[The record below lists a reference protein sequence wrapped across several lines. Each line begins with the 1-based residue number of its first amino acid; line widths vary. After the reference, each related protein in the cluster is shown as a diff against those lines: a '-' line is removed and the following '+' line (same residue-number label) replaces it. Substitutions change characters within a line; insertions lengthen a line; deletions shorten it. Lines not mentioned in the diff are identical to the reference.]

1 MIPITNVAGTPH
13 VTPKQDAMFHRG
25 MAGADNC
32 VYNFLESFEPEVS
45 SNQKIKARSG
55 IGQLQGRLFCIEPS
69 TYDEIQIA
77 NGTQGEKRIDLIVVR
92 WTVNEEKN
100 TQTADWVVIQGE
112 STTGI
117 PVAPA
122 YTNGNLDAGDTVADM
137 PMYEVS
143 LDGINVTGVTKR
155 FTVLSGLGK
164 LVSDETIQMFKDAGY
179 PITGGVTLDKII
191 QDLITSGITQT
202 YEQDGW
208 RIKKYADGTAEAWK
222 TNSTASANGFLRCSN
237 PFRNAKSLQIY
248 TTSTYFGSNV
258 GIVRTT
264 PQIQSLSDQNFI
276 IYVRMEDGT
285 AAPSNVYEFPIYA
298 VAKL

>member
-248 TTSTYFGSNV
+248 TASTYFGSNV

>member
-1 MIPITNVAGTPH
+1 MIPITNVAGAPH
-13 VTPKQDAMFHRG
+13 ITPKQDAMFHRG

-32 VYNFLESFEPEVS
+32 VYNFFESFEPEVS

-55 IGQLQGRLFCIEPS
+55 IGQLQGRLFCVEPS

-100 TQTADWVVIQGE
+100 TQTADWAVIQGE
-112 STTGI
+112 STTGT

-202 YEQDGW
+202 HEQDGW
-208 RIKKYADGTAEAWK
+208 RIRKYADGTAEAWK
-222 TNSTASANGFLRCSN
+222 TNSTASANGFLRCPN
-237 PFRNAKSLQIY
+237 PFRNAKSLQIF
-248 TTSTYFGSNV
+248 TASTYFGSNV

>member
-13 VTPKQDAMFHRG
+13 ITPKQDAMFHRG
-25 MAGADNC
+25 MAGADSC
-32 VYNFLESFEPEVS
+32 VYNFFESFEPEVS

-100 TQTADWVVIQGE
+100 TQTADWAVIQGE
-112 STTGI
+112 STTGT
-117 PVAPA
+117 PVAPD
-122 YTNGNLDAGDTVADM
+122 YTDGDLDAGDTVADM

-155 FTVLSGLGK
+155 FTVLGGLGK

-179 PITGGVTLDKII
+179 PISGGQRLTK
-191 QDLITSGITQT
+191 
-202 YEQDGW
+202 
-208 RIKKYADGTAEAWK
+208 
-222 TNSTASANGFLRCSN
+222 
-237 PFRNAKSLQIY
+237 
-248 TTSTYFGSNV
+248 
-258 GIVRTT
+258 
-264 PQIQSLSDQNFI
+264 
-276 IYVRMEDGT
+276 
-285 AAPSNVYEFPIYA
+285 
-298 VAKL
+298 

>member
-1 MIPITNVAGTPH
+1 MIPITNVAGAPH
-13 VTPKQDAMFHRG
+13 ITPKQDAMFHRG

-32 VYNFLESFEPEVS
+32 VYNFFESFEPEVS

-112 STTGI
+112 STTGT
-117 PVAPA
+117 PAAPA

-164 LVSDETIQMFKDAGY
+164 LVSDETIRMLADKGY
-179 PITGGVTLDKII
+179 PISGGG
-191 QDLITSGITQT
+191 QRLI
-202 YEQDGW
+202 
-208 RIKKYADGTAEAWK
+208 R
-222 TNSTASANGFLRCSN
+222 
-237 PFRNAKSLQIY
+237 
-248 TTSTYFGSNV
+248 
-258 GIVRTT
+258 
-264 PQIQSLSDQNFI
+264 
-276 IYVRMEDGT
+276 
-285 AAPSNVYEFPIYA
+285 
-298 VAKL
+298 

>member
-25 MAGADNC
+25 MAGADSC
-32 VYNFLESFEPEVS
+32 VYNFFESFEPEVS

-112 STTGI
+112 STTGT

-143 LDGINVTGVTKR
+143 LDGINVTGVAKR

-179 PITGGVTLDKII
+179 LISGG
-191 QDLITSGITQT
+191 G
-202 YEQDGW
+202 
-208 RIKKYADGTAEAWK
+208 
-222 TNSTASANGFLRCSN
+222 
-237 PFRNAKSLQIY
+237 NA
-248 TTSTYFGSNV
+248 
-258 GIVRTT
+258 
-264 PQIQSLSDQNFI
+264 
-276 IYVRMEDGT
+276 
-285 AAPSNVYEFPIYA
+285 
-298 VAKL
+298 

>member
-1 MIPITNVAGTPH
+1 MIPITNVAGAPH
-13 VTPKQDAMFHRG
+13 ITPKQDAMFHRG
-25 MAGADNC
+25 MAGVDSC
-32 VYNFLESFEPEVS
+32 VYNFFESFEPEVS

-248 TTSTYFGSNV
+248 TASTYFGSNV

-285 AAPSNVYEFPIYA
+285 AAPSNVYEFPICA

>member
-45 SNQKIKARSG
+45 SNQKIKVRSG

-179 PITGGVTLDKII
+179 PITGG
-191 QDLITSGITQT
+191 
-202 YEQDGW
+202 
-208 RIKKYADGTAEAWK
+208 
-222 TNSTASANGFLRCSN
+222 
-237 PFRNAKSLQIY
+237 
-248 TTSTYFGSNV
+248 
-258 GIVRTT
+258 
-264 PQIQSLSDQNFI
+264 
-276 IYVRMEDGT
+276 
-285 AAPSNVYEFPIYA
+285 
-298 VAKL
+298 